1 MYFTEP
7 LLALFEII
15 AIIVGV
21 LYVRRDKLRY
31 FFLFYIILDFII
43 LNIDFYIIG
52 FSNYSKNER
61 KSFFGVSNILI
72 SYAELSV
79 YYFYF
84 SKTLQSIKIKIF
96 MKISFVFFSLVILM
110 FLTNN
115 LQFLNLD
122 NADIYTSIGA
132 LEFLLIIPVCLTY
145 FLELFDNPTTNLFQ
159 RPSFWIATGIFFY
172 AVISVPY
179 YLFNNSLISNVSI
192 FSKMGSL
199 LFYLP
204 FAINFMF
211 LTKAFLC
218 KKQLTI

>member
-7 LLALFEII
+7 LLGLFEVI
-15 AIIVGV
+15 AITVGI
-21 LYVRRDKLRY
+21 LYIRKDKIRY

-52 FSNYSKNER
+52 FSNYSKTER
-61 KSFFGVSNILI
+61 KYFFGMSNILI
-72 SYAELSV
+72 SYVELSV

-84 SKTLQSIKIKIF
+84 SKTLRSRKIKKF
-96 MKISFVFFSLVILM
+96 MKISFVFFSFIILI

-115 LQFLNLD
+115 LEFLNY
-122 NADIYTSIGA
+122 ADVYTSLGA
-132 LEFLLIIPVCLTY
+132 LEFILIIPVCLTY

-172 AVISVPY
+172 AVISIPY
-179 YLFNNSLISNVSI
+179 YLFNNFLISNVSL
-192 FSKMGSL
+192 FSKMASL

-218 KKQLTI
+218 KKPLTI